1 MYLRRSKAVP
11 ELLNVSN
18 IDGAQIANVGS
29 GDISSD
35 LVLHMS
41 KLANYALC
49 SENAKYDGLVIT
61 HGTDTLVSYRC
72 VFACICADVF
82 RVDRKKLPSQW
93 TSRSTAALQS

>member
-1 MYLRRSKAVP
+1 MDLRQCKAVP

-61 HGTDTLVSYRC
+61 HGTDTLVSHRC
-72 VFACICADVF
+72 LFAGIYADEF
-82 RVDRKKLPSQW
+82 CLDRKKLPSQW
-93 TSRSTAALQS
+93 TSRSTAGLQS